1 MNRRIHFISGLPRA
15 GSTLLTA
22 LLRQN
27 PRFCAGISS
36 PMAGIYVALQ
46 EAVSAKGESSV
57 FLDDPARERIL
68 KAAFRSLYET
78 VEEGRTIF
86 DSHRLWCAKLSGL
99 KRLFPEA
106 RIVACVRHVPWV
118 MDSFERLIRSNPF
131 QLSGIFSYD
140 GANTVYGRLEGLA
153 KESGT
158 VGFAWNA
165 LKEAYYGE
173 DADRLM
179 VVRYESLTA
188 KPRET
193 LRRLYELLGE
203 PWFEHD
209 LENVA
214 FDAEEFDRRL
224 GTPGLHRVRAKV
236 AREERQTV
244 LPPDLF
250 RKYEGDS
257 FWENAAAN
265 LRKVIVI

>member
-1 MNRRIHFISGLPRA
+1 MHHRLHFLSGLPRS
-15 GSTLLTA
+15 GSTLLAA
-22 LLRQN
+22 LLGQN
-27 PRFCAGISS
+27 PRFHAGISS
-36 PMAGIYVALQ
+36 PVAGIYLALQ
-46 EAVSAKGESSV
+46 EAVSAKGESAV
-57 FLDDPARERIL
+57 FLDDAARERL
-68 KAAFRSLYET
+68 LRGAFGSYYET
-78 VEEGRTIF
+78 VEPGRTVF

-99 KRLFPEA
+99 KRLFPQA
-106 RIVACVRHVPWV
+106 RVIACVRHVPWI

-165 LKEAYYGE
+165 LKEAYYGA
-173 DADRLM
+173 DADRLILL
-179 VVRYESLTA
+179 RYESLTA

-209 LENVA
+209 LENVS
-214 FDAEEFDRRL
+214 FDAEEFDRRI
-224 GTPGLHRVRAKV
+224 GTPGLHRIRAKV
-236 AREERQTV
+236 AREERETV

-265 LRKVIVI
+265 PRKVTVL

>member
-1 MNRRIHFISGLPRA
+1 MIEQIHFISGLPRA

-27 PRFCAGISS
+27 PRFRAGISS
-36 PMAGIYVALQ
+36 PMAGIYIALQ
-46 EAVSAKGESSV
+46 EAVSAKGESAV
-57 FLDDPARERIL
+57 FLDDATRERIL
-68 KAAFRSLYET
+68 EGSFRSFYET

-106 RIVACVRHVPWV
+106 RVIACVRHVPWI
-118 MDSFERLIRSNPF
+118 MDSFERLIRANPF
-131 QLSGIFSYD
+131 QLSGIFSYE

-165 LKEAYYGE
+165 LKEAYFGE
-173 DADRLM
+173 QADRLILL
-179 VVRYESLTA
+179 RYESLTQR
-188 KPRET
+188 PRET
-193 LRRLYELLGE
+193 LRRLYEL
-203 PWFEHD
+203 EHD
-209 LENVA
+209 FETLA

-224 GTPGLHRVRAKV
+224 GTPGLHRLRPKV
-236 AREERQTV
+236 QPQERQTI

-265 LRKVIVI
+265 PRKVAVI

>member
-1 MNRRIHFISGLPRA
+1 MNHPIHFISGLPRA

-27 PRFCAGISS
+27 PRFHAGISS

-57 FLDDPARERIL
+57 FLDDPARARIL
-68 KAAFRSLYET
+68 KGAFGSFYET
-78 VEEGRTIF
+78 VEPERTIF
-86 DSHRLWCAKLSGL
+86 DGHRLWCAKLSGL
-99 KRLFPEA
+99 KRLFPKA
-106 RIVACVRHVPWV
+106 RVVACVRHVPWI
-118 MDSFERLIRSNPF
+118 MDSFERLIRANPF

-173 DADRLM
+173 DADRLILL
-179 VVRYESLTA
+179 RYESLSQR
-188 KPRET
+188 PRET

-203 PWFEHD
+203 PPFEHD
-209 LENVA
+209 FETVA

-224 GTPGLHRVRAKV
+224 GTPGLHRLRPKV
-236 AREERQTV
+236 EGRERQTI

-265 LRKVIVI
+265 LRKVTVI

>member
-1 MNRRIHFISGLPRA
+1 MDRRLHFISGLPRA
-15 GSTLLTA
+15 GSTLLAA

-36 PMAGIYVALQ
+36 PMAGIYLALQ
-46 EAVSAKGESSV
+46 EAVSAKGESSI
-57 FLDDPARERIL
+57 FLDDAARERL
-68 KAAFRSLYET
+68 LQGAFSSFYKT
-78 VEEGRTIF
+78 VEAERTIF
-86 DSHRLWCAKLSGL
+86 DGHRLWCAKLSGL

-106 RIVACVRHVPWV
+106 RVIACVRQVPWV
-118 MDSFERLIRSNPF
+118 MDSFERLIRSNAF

-173 DADRLM
+173 QADRLILL
-179 VVRYESLTA
+179 RYESLTA
-188 KPRET
+188 RPRET

-203 PWFEHD
+203 PWFVHD
-209 LENVA
+209 LETVA
-214 FDAEEFDRRL
+214 FAAEEFDRRL
-224 GTPGLHRVRAKV
+224 GTPGLHRVRGKV

-265 LRKVIVI
+265 LRKVTVI